1 MTRKKKQLLCEENLR
16 HNEYYGMQDTFD
28 NLYAASKNGE
38 VFTDLMSIVLQRENI
53 LLAYRNIKK
62 NTGSKTCGT
71 DKLTIRD
78 IGKCSPDEVVEK
90 VRFIV
95 NGSEHGYRP
104 KPVRRKEIPKPYDP
118 SKTRPLGI
126 PCIWDRLIQQCIKQV
141 MEPVCEAKFSENSYG
156 FMVIKSNSDHDE
168 RGLLPYPVIVAA
180 TKGDPDAM
188 KIVLNRYEG
197 DMVALSVRKMRDERG
212 NTYYGVDQDIYDRL
226 RARLIRVVLDFKV

>member
-156 FMVIKSNSDHDE
+156 FRPNHSVENAIARSYKLLQQANLHYVIEFD
-168 RGLLPYPVIVAA
+168 I
-180 TKGDPDAM
+180 KGFFDNVNHA
-188 KIVLNRYEG
+188 K
-197 DMVALSVRKMRDERG
+197 
-212 NTYYGVDQDIYDRL
+212 
-226 RARLIRVVLDFKV
+226 LIRQIWAMGIHDKALIFVLRRILNSTDKT

>member
-141 MEPVCEAKFSENSYG
+141 M
-156 FMVIKSNSDHDE
+156 
-168 RGLLPYPVIVAA
+168 
-180 TKGDPDAM
+180 
-188 KIVLNRYEG
+188 
-197 DMVALSVRKMRDERG
+197 
-212 NTYYGVDQDIYDRL
+212 
-226 RARLIRVVLDFKV
+226 